1 MALVSGAKTS
11 TNAQGLQ
18 DTTYGIS
25 YAPRGVIYRAW
36 DSSVSYASS
45 NAATSI
51 FPTYTTKGYGQR
63 RLVGLRN
70 NQGSIGG
77 FFPGMRIVTTIDG
90 LITNTGTP
98 NLTTT
103 IGFVD
108 DGGNFEALGTTGA
121 VAMTTISGN
130 GRLEVIGTIEILA
143 LSGSNNV
150 ASWVQHR
157 YNATTVS
164 SVYTLFTVDLTQ
176 AYLEVDVRTTFSA
189 SSASNGVTA
198 YSGTIEVL

>member
-45 NAATSI
+45 DAATSI

-98 NLTTT
+98 NLPTT

-108 DGGNFEALGTTGA
+108 DGGNFEALGERG
-121 VAMTTISGN
+121 GL
-130 GRLEVIGTIEILA
+130 G
-143 LSGSNNV
+143 LSFGQTNPK
-150 ASWVQHR
+150 HPPP
-157 YNATTVS
+157 
-164 SVYTLFTVDLTQ
+164 
-176 AYLEVDVRTTFSA
+176 
-189 SSASNGVTA
+189 
-198 YSGTIEVL
+198 